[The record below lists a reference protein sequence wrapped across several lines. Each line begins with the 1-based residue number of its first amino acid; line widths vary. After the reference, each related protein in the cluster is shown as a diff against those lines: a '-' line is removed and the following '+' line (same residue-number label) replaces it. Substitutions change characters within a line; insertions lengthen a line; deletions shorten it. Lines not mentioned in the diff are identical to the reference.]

1 MGIPEPRKEWKPRE
15 APEFV
20 RHVMGSSAGAGSGE
34 FDVYRGIRRRENRR
48 QEWIAKVAQKQ
59 EEDAEFHAKLEANKE
74 KAEEITAKKRNKRQK
89 RKQAKLQA
97 KKAKKADAQKKDGN
111 EELDTKEVA
120 EEEDD
125 EEEEE
130 EEEKHFEIGG
140 K

>member
-97 KKAKKADAQKKDGN
+97 KKARKANAQKDDNKDMK
-111 EELDTKEVA
+111 EKEVV
-120 EEEDD
+120 D
-125 EEEEE
+125 EE
-130 EEEKHFEIGG
+130 
-140 K
+140 